1 MSGSTSRCLFIAHIR
16 ETEKNALAFSSY
28 KFVKEKKTHCKIDTQ
43 TFSSTFSLVSV
54 LQSVTAGPISHF
66 RCIKQHFNLSLPVRK
81 HCTSS
86 GDFQG
91 ICCKA
96 YATVREQRPSPPNT
110 LYSTFHAI
118 LFFLSSG
125 YPSHESVAS
134 GNSWMYRGWTK
145 DNKTKLVLG
154 MATCERSLGALER
167 S

>member
-16 ETEKNALAFSSY
+16 ETEKNASAFSSY
-28 KFVKEKKTHCKIDTQ
+28 KFVKEKNTLQNWHPDLQLHIFPG
-43 TFSSTFSLVSV
+43 FSIA
-54 LQSVTAGPISHF
+54 VTAGLISHF

-96 YATVREQRPSPPNT
+96 YVTVREQRPSPSNT

-118 LFFLSSG
+118 LFFLYSG
-125 YPSHESVAS
+125 YTSHESATS

-154 MATCERSLGALER
+154 MATCERSLCALER